1 MESFERINFFGEDVE
16 DVFLVGRFYILV
28 GGGVFLIYVFLV
40 VVLGVYII
48 LKYILYF
55 L

>member
-28 GGGVFLIYVFLV
+28 GGGVFSIYVFLV

-48 LKYILYF
+48 SKYILYF